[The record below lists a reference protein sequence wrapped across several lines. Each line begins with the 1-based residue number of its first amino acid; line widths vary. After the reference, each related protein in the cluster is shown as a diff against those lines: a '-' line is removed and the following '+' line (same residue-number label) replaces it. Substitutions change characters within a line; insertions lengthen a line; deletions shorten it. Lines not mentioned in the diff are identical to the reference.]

1 MAIRAK
7 VRQTSQVKGR
17 KTTNN
22 EIVAQTVKVSAGGL
36 TLGDLQN
43 VNVAGQSDGAVMIYD
58 GTAGEYRITT
68 QVENEN
74 LNIIRGTY

>member
-7 VRQTSQVKGR
+7 IRQTSQVKGR

-36 TLGDLQN
+36 TLGNGQFILGPRGYIYRKTTN
-43 VNVAGQSDGAVMIYD
+43 YMKYGLAKIPSLPLNSCINPIVNHF
-58 GTAGEYRITT
+58 
-68 QVENEN
+68 
-74 LNIIRGTY
+74 